1 MVKNASIDSFLASM
15 RQRGAGGTWEVI
27 PGGSILCSLF
37 VYSFGRACTIDYG
50 VYTSEARAGRMN
62 ANIARLVGLF
72 LPIRGCCVEP
82 FAGMMA

>member
-1 MVKNASIDSFLASM
+1 MFKNASIDSFLVSM
-15 RQRGAGGTWEVI
+15 RQRGVGGTWEVI

-37 VYSFGRACTIDYG
+37 VYSLGRPCTIDCG
-50 VYTSEARAGRMN
+50 VYTSEARASTMN

-72 LPIRGCCVEP
+72 LAIRGCCVGT